1 MRLTNAQISFDAAET
16 TWKKA
21 ITDRENALNLFVQAQ
36 IALDAAQKNLQIAL
50 TEQGQSAK
58 TLADARKIL

>member
-1 MRLTNAQISFDAAET
+1 LRLTNAQISFDAAET